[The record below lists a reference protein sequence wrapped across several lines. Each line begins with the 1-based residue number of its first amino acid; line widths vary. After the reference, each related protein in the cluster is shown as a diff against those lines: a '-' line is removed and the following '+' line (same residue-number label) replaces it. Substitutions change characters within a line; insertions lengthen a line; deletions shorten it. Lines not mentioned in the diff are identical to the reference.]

1 MTIRDQ
7 ITALC
12 QNATMSDKDLVI
24 AIESEISKLIPFDH
38 KHHNKMD
45 ACGITEDISMQI
57 AGSGTFSE
65 LVEMVEKSNPKRILA
80 YIFTREMLD
89 GRFNKRVPSTRSTAE
104 DLDGEVSKFLSG
116 ILGSR
121 TAHSAEESIQSRC
134 DEEDTSECYKCPINK
149 VCTKFKN

>member
-12 QNATMSDKDLVI
+12 QNATMSDKDLVL

-38 KHHNKMD
+38 KHYNKMD

-57 AGSGTFSE
+57 AGSETFSE
-65 LVEMVEKSNPKRILA
+65 LVEMVEKSNPKRVLA
-80 YIFTREMLD
+80 YIFTKEMLG
-89 GRFNKRVPSTRSTAE
+89 GRFNKGVPPVKNVE
-104 DLDGEVSKFLSG
+104 DLDGEVSKFLSS

-121 TAHSAEESIQSRC
+121 TAQSAEESIQSRC
-134 DEEDTSECYKCPINK
+134 DEEDASECYKCPINK

>member
-12 QNATMSDKDLVI
+12 QNATMSDKDLVL

-38 KHHNKMD
+38 KHYNKMD

-65 LVEMVEKSNPKRILA
+65 LVEMVEKSNPKRVLA
-80 YIFTREMLD
+80 YIFTKEMLD
-89 GRFNKRVPSTRSTAE
+89 GRFNKGVPPVKNIE

-121 TAHSAEESIQSRC
+121 TAQSAEESIQSRC
-134 DEEDTSECYKCPINK
+134 NEEDTSECYKCPINK

>member
-12 QNATMSDKDLVI
+12 QNATMSDKDLVL

-38 KHHNKMD
+38 KHYNKMD

-65 LVEMVEKSNPKRILA
+65 LVEMVEKSNPKRVLA
-80 YIFTREMLD
+80 YIFTKEMLD
-89 GRFNKRVPSTRSTAE
+89 GRFNKGVPPVKSAE
-104 DLDGEVSKFLSG
+104 DLDGEVSKFLSS

-121 TAHSAEESIQSRC
+121 TAQSAEESIQSRC
-134 DEEDTSECYKCPINK
+134 GEEDTSECYKCPINK

>member
-45 ACGITEDISMQI
+45 ACGITEDISMKI

-121 TAHSAEESIQSRC
+121 TAQSAEESIQSRC